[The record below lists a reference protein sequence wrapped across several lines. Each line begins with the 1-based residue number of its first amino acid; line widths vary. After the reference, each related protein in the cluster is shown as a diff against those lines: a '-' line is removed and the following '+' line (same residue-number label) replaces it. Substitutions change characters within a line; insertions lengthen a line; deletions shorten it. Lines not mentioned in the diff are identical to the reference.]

1 MSKVEGILGLAFR
14 AKKLLV
20 GETEVLLGFKK
31 GRIEGVILAVNLS
44 DNQKKKIELLAKEQG
59 TLVVNWGTK
68 EEIGRILNRRPTGIL
83 GFQDRG
89 LWQKFLKETGNDQG
103 VN

>member
-1 MSKVEGILGLAFR
+1 MNKVEGILGLAFK

-20 GETEVLLGFKK
+20 GETEVLFGFKRGK
-31 GRIEGVILAVNLS
+31 IEGVILAVNIS
-44 DNQKKKIELLAKEQG
+44 EKQKKKIELLAKEQG

-89 LWQKFLKETGNDQG
+89 FWQKFLKEIGNDQG